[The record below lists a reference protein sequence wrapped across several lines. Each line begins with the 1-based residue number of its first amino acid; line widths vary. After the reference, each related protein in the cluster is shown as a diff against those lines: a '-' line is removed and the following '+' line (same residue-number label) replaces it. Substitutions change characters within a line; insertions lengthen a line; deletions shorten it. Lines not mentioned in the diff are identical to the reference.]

1 MKDIILDLSESGTI
15 NEQMILN
22 IQENNI
28 GNNEKEKHT
37 KYEVKYKPNSLYWGL
52 GIENELYL
60 EFEKKINI
68 DKTFFLKNHK
78 RERYSVDYFSNYNNK
93 YLNDVF
99 NYYVENYTSNNISLP
114 LLLNSHSF
122 LHTDCKNNSK
132 KLYTKKA
139 EPNPEFNGKI
149 LLEELL
155 ENNYY
160 LKNNIGHTW
169 LFDGDIIEITSNDF
183 FNAKLENVLNE
194 IKLYKKNFIENIN
207 NTMQKLNIY
216 SQYGKLKFMECNHP
230 FGIYLTN
237 LNNISMFNNGTL
249 HFNLTLPTELD
260 EKNKIKNI
268 NKFKNDHSKAIKII
282 QWMEPFIIAI
292 YGEADIFSKIDGF
305 KNSSKFSNSS
315 QRCAISRYIGLGTY
329 DSDKLESGKILT
341 KDIKDLDFSSLDYWW
356 YNKYYE
362 DNAYT
367 KLNELGLD
375 INFNKHYNHGIEI
388 RFIDHI
394 NDQQIFSLFE
404 FIIYLMD
411 YLLESENKI
420 NEFGNPI
427 KNKIWNEFVVNIF
440 KYGHKYI
447 LNTEERELYQKIFN
461 IEFKKYSVYDIYN
474 EIYFYL
480 IIKFNNFFKSI
491 KNNVEK
497 SVLIPNGKFSS
508 LTLDV
513 QYIDSNLLE
522 NYSEMIKQF
531 TEINEDNDHNK
542 NNFIEKV
549 ENILNNKINEYNSLS
564 ESLNNN
570 NNDSNNNV
578 ISLDFKNCCS
588 IC

>member
-1 MKDIILDLSESGTI
+1 MKDIILDFSEEEII
-15 NEQMILN
+15 NLN

-28 GNNEKEKHT
+28 GNNEKEKHL
-37 KYEVKYKPNSLYWGL
+37 KYQNRYKANILYWGL

-60 EFEKKINI
+60 EFEKKLNIN
-68 DKTFFLKNHK
+68 KTFFLKNHK
-78 RERYSVDYFSNYNNK
+78 KERYSVDYFSNYNKK
-93 YLNDVF
+93 YLNEAF
-99 NYYVENYTSNNISLP
+99 IYYTENYFHNNIYLP
-114 LLLNSHSF
+114 LLVNSHSF
-122 LHTDCKNNSK
+122 IHTDIENNSK
-132 KLYTKKA
+132 KLYTKNN
-139 EPNPEFNGKI
+139 EPNPKFNGKI
-149 LLEELL
+149 LLDVLID
-155 ENNYY
+155 NNYY
-160 LKNNIGHTW
+160 LKNNIGNTW
-169 LFDGDIIEITSNDF
+169 LFDGDVIEFISNDF
-183 FNAKLENVLNE
+183 FNTKLVNVLDE
-194 IKLYKKNFIENIN
+194 LKLYKRNFIENIN
-207 NTMQKLNIY
+207 NTFKKLGIF
-216 SQYGKLKFMECNHP
+216 SQYGELKFMENNHP
-230 FGIYLTN
+230 FAIYLTN

-249 HFNLTLPTELD
+249 HFNLTLPTELN
-260 EKNKIKNI
+260 EENKIKDV
-268 NKFKNDHSKAIKII
+268 NKFKNDHKNAIKII

-292 YGEADIFSKIDGF
+292 YGNPDIFSKMDEF
-305 KNSSKFSNSS
+305 KNSNKFSNSS

-341 KDIKDLDFSSLDYWW
+341 KNINDLDFSNLDYWW

-367 KLNELGLD
+367 KLNEIGLD

-394 NDQQIFSLFE
+394 ENEDKLFSSFE

-411 YLLESENKI
+411 YILEINNKI
-420 NEFGNPI
+420 NDFENPI
-427 KNKIWNEFVVNIF
+427 KNKIWNEFVINIF
-440 KYGHKYI
+440 KYGKKYV
-447 LNTEERELYQKIFN
+447 LNNNERELYQKIFN
-461 IEFKKYSVYDIYN
+461 IEFKKYNVEDIYN

-531 TEINEDNDHNK
+531 TEINEDNDNNQ

-549 ENILNNKINEYNSLS
+549 ENILNNKIVEYNNS
-564 ESLNNN
+564 EKVLNNN
-570 NNDSNNNV
+570 L
-578 ISLDFKNCCS
+578 IKMDFKNCCS
-588 IC
+588 IS